1 MPRSFAKSSP
11 IAALYIER
19 LHEHLSLTSIVR
31 EYLLELLSRPAAP
44 PTLQHWITTIL
55 EQNKEQ
61 ERQISHRLR
70 QHGEKPR
77 NESDTLSGLLDTV
90 VTCFPTGEQA
100 THLLGV
106 MLDIAGYLARLRTS
120 LALLLLLAE
129 SSPWPRMRPSSHNS
143 AITARTLP
151 AASKRFCLPFWM
163 NHKEKARPK
172 RRAFLRIIRP

>member
-31 EYLLELLSRPAAP
+31 EYLLELLSHPAAP

-77 NESDTLSGLLDTV
+77 NEPDTLSGLLDTV

-129 SSPWPRMRPSSHNS
+129 KLSLAEDAAILTQLRHNS
-143 AITARTLP
+143 QNASRSLKEVLP
-151 AASKRFCLPFWM
+151 ALLDEP
-163 NHKEKARPK
+163 
-172 RRAFLRIIRP
+172 

>member
-19 LHEHLSLTSIVR
+19 LHEHLGLTSIVR

-129 SSPWPRMRPSSHNS
+129 KLSLAEDAAILTQLRHNS
-143 AITARTLP
+143 QNASRSLKEVLP
-151 AASKRFCLPFWM
+151 ALLDEP
-163 NHKEKARPK
+163 
-172 RRAFLRIIRP
+172 